1 VPIVNGYCTADEF
14 NAWNGGTTGSNVGI
28 VERAINAASRA
39 IDDYCQRYFWAN
51 GTVSSP
57 VTRTF
62 EACDPYWL
70 DLGANGDLVSVTSL
84 ATDATGDG
92 VFEIAWAASDYQL
105 LPFDRPAGYPYTSI
119 EAIATRAFPVRHGR
133 TGRRDLVQ
141 IVGVWGWAAVP
152 PAVTQACLI
161 KASKLFTRAQSP
173 NGIAGIGEFGPIRI
187 SRFEDPDVVDLLD
200 SVEHTSAHG
209 L

>member
-1 VPIVNGYCTADEF
+1 MPIVNGYCTADEF
-14 NAWNGGTTGSNVGI
+14 TSWNQINGGAKTDI

-39 IDDYCQRYFWAN
+39 IDDYCQRYFWQN
-51 GTVSSP
+51 GTVSAP

-62 EACDPYWL
+62 EACDPYRL
-70 DLGANGDLVSVTSL
+70 EFGAFGDLVSVTSL

-92 VFEIAWAASDYQL
+92 TFEAVWAAGDYQL
-105 LPFDRPAGYPYTSI
+105 LPFDRPAGYPYTAV
-119 EAIATRAFPVRHGR
+119 EAIANRTFPVRQGR

-141 IVGVWGWAAVP
+141 IVGVWGWSAAP
-152 PAVTQACLI
+152 EPVTQACLI

-187 SRFEDPDVVDLLD
+187 SRFEDPDVADLLD
-200 SVEHTSAHG
+200 SVEHSFAHG